1 MESDLWTIIESGE
14 DEPDQDATASAK
26 RAYLSRQEKAH
37 AKIALAICDE
47 QQMHIRSLTS
57 PKNVWEDLQR
67 LYAPKDSKFRTVPL
81 RRKLYS
87 LKMADCESIEN
98 YLGEINIT
106 VADLSSIV
114 DTIEDGDLAM
124 TTLCVLSDD
133 WDTVV
138 SALCN
143 FPEGDFK
150 SATIKRRLVAEDAR
164 HRENTDSKSKSAMF
178 LKGTKT
184 SPKPN
189 NQKSGKTVE
198 MTTNNKRPKQTKK
211 KTAQKG
217 KLICFIWGE
226 KGHIARYSPEN
237 KNAKKKNNDK
247 KNARWQNYSDKGKGT
262 VKVKIKNNPAILH
275 EFEAKNTLLVPEID
289 HEILSV
295 KQLTENDKKV
305 VFHKEGCFIYD
316 KDDQLLIK
324 AEQKGRLYTINTEP
338 GVINSSMLNSLKHK
352 DTKME
357 TLELWHRR
365 MMHANRTTEK
375 RCYKTETAA
384 STSTR
389 NDTSFF
395 ETKESRVSEIKR
407 HKSTEVDEH
416 SSYYQTYQ
424 ILGIGIVRNIE
435 RIAIY

>member
-1 MESDLWTIIESGE
+1 MGVDTGTGYPPNSKLEAQFLSISGVRTIISALGDFQDSRTVHAGMKISNMLTHHLEDNSIKYPLCCIALVVKVALSVCVGGSSELRE

-26 RAYLSRQEKAH
+26 RAYISRQGKAH
-37 AKIALAICDE
+37 AKIAPAICDE

-57 PKNVWEDLQR
+57 PKNVWEELQR
-67 LYAPKDSKFRTVPL
+67 LYAPKDSKFRTVQL

-87 LKMADCESIEN
+87 LKMADCDSIEN
-98 YLGEINIT
+98 YLGEINRT
-106 VADLSSIV
+106 VADLSSIG

-124 TTLCVLSDD
+124 TILCGLSDD

-143 FPEGDFK
+143 LPEGDFK
-150 SATIKRRLVAEDAR
+150 SATIKRRLLAEDAR
-164 HRENTDSKSKSAMF
+164 RRENIDSKSAMF

-198 MTTNNKRPKQTKK
+198 MTSNNKKPEQTKK
-211 KTAQKG
+211 QTAQKG
-217 KLICFIWGE
+217 KIE
-226 KGHIARYSPEN
+226 HITLADGRTT
-237 KNAKKKNNDK
+237 ATT
-247 KNARWQNYSDKGKGT
+247 GKGT

-289 HEILSV
+289 HGILSV

-338 GVINSSMLNSLKHK
+338 SVINSSMLNSLKHK

-357 TLELWHRR
+357 PLELWHRR
-365 MMHANRTTEK
+365 MMHIRFRAVPKTK
-375 RCYKTETAA
+375 R
-384 STSTR
+384 
-389 NDTSFF
+389 DD
-395 ETKESRVSEIKR
+395 V
-407 HKSTEVDEH
+407 
-416 SSYYQTYQ
+416 
-424 ILGIGIVRNIE
+424 E
-435 RIAIY
+435 RIQEMED